1 MRSSFTER
9 LLLLAS
15 MTRISRQ
22 NIGLR
27 HIGSIFEQNKPASDA
42 HRRPRLSAP
51 QAHDAKMAPAAGAQ
65 TRAAI
70 ASGTFDNE
78 YGVTP
83 MIISLYVR
91 VFRRDPFIAYLTIA
105 L

>member
-1 MRSSFTER
+1 
-9 LLLLAS
+9 
-15 MTRISRQ
+15 
-22 NIGLR
+22 
-27 HIGSIFEQNKPASDA
+27 
-42 HRRPRLSAP
+42 
-51 QAHDAKMAPAAGAQ
+51 MAPAAGAQ

-91 VFRRDPFIAYLTIA
+91 VFRRDPLIEAAPKSTGQGVPLG
-105 L
+105 